1 MLEFSSFSILA
12 FWRLDVWNGMS
23 GMGSLPYECYNH
35 RLAGYGWMAVLCG
48 SFRGNVGCLLVSNGY
63 ESVIIYA

>member
-1 MLEFSSFSILA
+1 
-12 FWRLDVWNGMS
+12 MS